1 MIVDTKSAKA
11 ELPTSYITQY
21 FSSLFNFCFMFFPP
35 VLQDKIKN
43 LLIISAP
50 GLIVRIKNFMFGSRH
65 ADKRCCLYAIFKNRD
80 CTIIYHMVISRY
92 KDQNRNFNPLQILF
106 LHQCHS
112 CPHRCQKPP
121 VSASIGLVSGIFQPF
136 FKNIIIT
143 FS

>member
-35 VLQDKIKN
+35 VLQDKIKD

-65 ADKRCCLYAIFKNRD
+65 ADKRCRLHTIFKNCDR
-80 CTIIYHMVISRY
+80 TIIHHLVIPCY

-106 LHQCHS
+106 PHQRFC
-112 CPHRCQKPP
+112 CTHRCQKP
-121 VSASIGLVSGIFQPF
+121 SISTAIGLISGIFQPL
-136 FKNIIIT
+136 FKNIIIAL
-143 FS
+143 S